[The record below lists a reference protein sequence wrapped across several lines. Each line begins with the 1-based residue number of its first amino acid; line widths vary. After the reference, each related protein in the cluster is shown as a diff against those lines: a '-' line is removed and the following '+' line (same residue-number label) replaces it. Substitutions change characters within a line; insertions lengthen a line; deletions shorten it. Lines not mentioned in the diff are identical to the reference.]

1 MRWLSSRQN
10 WLWSVLIVSLA
21 FNAGFGTTFGVR
33 SYRHHCRDS
42 PHGED
47 ASLASFH
54 DELNLTPEQEG
65 PMRAAKEK
73 LFKQIDELDR
83 AMTAERETLGR
94 LLTASVTDEAAIASQ
109 LDKIASLQRQVQQRV
124 VDHLLQEKEMLAPG
138 QHKAFNEIIRR
149 RVCPCGEHG
158 PESVSGSRGGHD
170 ASGPRRGGT
179 HSGKDP
185 R

>member
-1 MRWLSSRQN
+1 MRWLLSRQN
-10 WLWSVLIVSLA
+10 WLWLVLIVSLA

-33 SYRHHCRDS
+33 RYRHHCRDS
-42 PHGED
+42 RHGED

-54 DELNLTPEQEG
+54 DELNLTPEQDV

-73 LFKQIDELDR
+73 LFEQLDQLDR

-94 LLTASVTDEAAIASQ
+94 LLTASETDRAAIASQ

-124 VDHLLQEKEMLAPG
+124 VDHLLEEKELLSPG

-149 RVCPCGEHG
+149 RVCPCGGHG
-158 PESVSGSRGGHD
+158 PESAAG
-170 ASGPRRGGT
+170 
-179 HSGKDP
+179 HSGGEGVCGVP
-185 R
+185 